1 MSPFIHLLNGAANLL
16 LRTVG
21 LRAPT
26 EMERVHRPEE
36 IEMLLTQSYEHG
48 LLSEEPVE
56 MIRGVFGLSETIA
69 AEVMTPRTDVIAL
82 DVTTTVQEA
91 ATFILEEGHSRY
103 PVFEETIDHIV
114 GIVLAREVWR
124 AQVQGATELAQVMRP
139 PLFVPDTKPVEG
151 LLRDM
156 RRERAH
162 MAVVID
168 EFGGTAGIITIEDM
182 LEEIVGEISDELDDA
197 APGLV
202 HGPAG
207 EVLLT
212 GGMAIA
218 DLNDLLGLHLPNEDY
233 TTVGGFVLG
242 RLGRV
247 ARVGDEVRVRGGT
260 MRVLEMDGRRV
271 MRLALF
277 LRKPPPT
284 TEEGEGEEEEV
295 DEEEL
300 E

>member
-1 MSPFIHLLNGAANLL
+1 
-16 LRTVG
+16 
-21 LRAPT
+21 
-26 EMERVHRPEE
+26 
-36 IEMLLTQSYEHG
+36 
-48 LLSEEPVE
+48 
-56 MIRGVFGLSETIA
+56 
-69 AEVMTPRTDVIAL
+69 
-82 DVTTTVQEA
+82 
-91 ATFILEEGHSRY
+91 
-103 PVFEETIDHIV
+103 
-114 GIVLAREVWR
+114 
-124 AQVQGATELAQVMRP
+124 MRP

-168 EFGGTAGIITIEDM
+168 EFGGTAGIITSEDM

-233 TTVGGFVLG
+233 TT
-242 RLGRV
+242 
-247 ARVGDEVRVRGGT
+247 
-260 MRVLEMDGRRV
+260 
-271 MRLALF
+271 
-277 LRKPPPT
+277 
-284 TEEGEGEEEEV
+284 
-295 DEEEL
+295 
-300 E
+300 